1 MYKRNIE
8 REKMGVILQHQQ
20 EDTGRNPPT
29 CVEAAGNGIV
39 KTAIRSM
46 ISIDQ
51 EWFVSIQPLQT
62 HHFSYLLSYDFA
74 LYRFGVDEKLWIHQ
88 RLVGH
93 WRAISFVVTRVV
105 FSRKSFSR
113 GQQRRLITLR
123 WPPSGSNLASGARIS
138 VRHHQQ
144 SNDECG
150 TMMWQIRAKWD

>member
-8 REKMGVILQHQQ
+8 REKMGVIPQHQQ

-29 CVEAAGNGIV
+29 CVSKRRALALKNTT
-39 KTAIRSM
+39 KWSM

-51 EWFVSIQPLQT
+51 EWFVSIQPLRT

-74 LYRFGVDEKLWIHQ
+74 LNRFGVDEKLWIHQ
-88 RLVGH
+88 RLVGR

-105 FSRKSFSR
+105 FSQKSFSR

-123 WPPSGSNLASGARIS
+123 WPPSGSNLANGARIS
-138 VRHHQQ
+138 FVII
-144 SNDECG
+144 E
-150 TMMWQIRAKWD
+150 TW